1 MLVAMSGGV
10 DSSVAAVLLAEQG
23 YEVVGVTLKLFG
35 ATDGSSD
42 TPVGAADPIRSAAS
56 VAKRL
61 DIPHHVLD
69 VSDTFRSEVVEHF
82 AAEYEM
88 GRTPIPCVRC
98 NSLIKFKELLKYAD
112 DLGCRFLAT
121 GHYAIMRNGALYRGR
136 DRDKEQTYFL
146 WRIDRSVLVRLLLP
160 LGEYEKDETRSI
172 ARKHGL
178 GNAQRPESVEICF
191 ANDDDYIAVLYHYLE
206 LGSQALAPGPIVTT
220 TGREVGEHSGY
231 ARYTV
236 GQRRR
241 LPGGFP
247 EPMYVVRI
255 IPEERTVV
263 IGTEGDLWGK
273 TVVVGEFNWLTT
285 PLEVGDSCRV
295 STRYRSKIIDAVVT
309 VSETSRDDRFL
320 LRLAEPVRAITPGQS
335 CVMYDFDDRL
345 LGGGVIQ

>member
-35 ATDGSSD
+35 ASDRSSD
-42 TPVGAADPIRSAAS
+42 TPRGLADPIPSATS

-61 DIPHHVLD
+61 GIPHHVID
-69 VSDTFRSEVVEHF
+69 VSDTFRSEVVEQF

-121 GHYAIMRNGALYRGR
+121 GHYAIMRNGSVYRGR

-146 WRIDRSVLVRLLLP
+146 WRIDPSVLGRLLLP
-160 LGEYEKDETRSI
+160 LGEHKKEEVRGI

-178 GNAQRPESVEICF
+178 GNAERPESVEICF
-191 ANDDDYIAVLYHYLE
+191 VNDDDYVAVLHQYLDV
-206 LGSQALAPGPIVTT
+206 GSQALAPGPIVTT
-220 TGREVGEHSGY
+220 TGQEVGEHSGY
-231 ARYTV
+231 ACYTV
-236 GQRRR
+236 GQRRG
-241 LPGGFP
+241 LPGGFA

-255 IPEERTVV
+255 VPEERTVV
-263 IGTEGDLWGK
+263 IGTEGELWGK
-273 TVVVGEFNWLTT
+273 TVLVGELNWMAA

-295 STRYRSKIIDAVVT
+295 STRYRSRIVDAVVT
-309 VSETSRDDRFL
+309 ESDTSPDDGFL